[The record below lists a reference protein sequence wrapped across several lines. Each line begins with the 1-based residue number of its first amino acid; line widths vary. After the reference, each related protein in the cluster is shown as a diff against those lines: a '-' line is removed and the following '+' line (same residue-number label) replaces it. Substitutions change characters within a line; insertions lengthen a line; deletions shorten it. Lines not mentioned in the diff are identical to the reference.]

1 MGAPSL
7 QDGGKAM
14 SSKSC
19 IEACLSLQS
28 LDFPGEAFLHLQ
40 DSGKTMSPRDSDKPL
55 SLQDSDE
62 AIQDSD
68 PVDYGFFVDF
78 HDHEALDVEE
88 YAEIV
93 NDYSRDLYYPIC
105 IGDVLVQTYRIE
117 HKLGHGGFSTVWLA
131 RDIQEEKD
139 VALKIIIS
147 GNAGEDEYKMQT
159 EILRTVQDTSN
170 LLTYLKTFSLPGHHS
185 DHRVLVFPLRGPSI
199 GSSLEQMSLPVA
211 ACMSA
216 ARQLLKALE
225 QLHDAGIVHRGELTP
240 ACRSLTVYAKL
251 LVYILQI

>member
-1 MGAPSL
+1 MGTPSL
-7 QDGGKAM
+7 QDGGKAI

-40 DSGKTMSPRDSDKPL
+40 DSGKTMSPRDSDKAMSPRDSGKTL
-55 SLQDSDE
+55 SLQDMYSDE
-62 AIQDSD
+62 AIQDCD
-68 PVDYGFFVDF
+68 PVDYGFCVDF
-78 HDHEALDVEE
+78 RDHEALDVEE

-93 NDYSRDLYYPIC
+93 NNYSRDLYYPIC

-170 LLTYLKTFSLPGHHS
+170 LLTCLETFLLPGHHHN
-185 DHRVLVFPLRGPSI
+185 HRVLVFPMRGPSI
-199 GSSLEQMSLPVA
+199 HYCLELWQRSLSMA
-211 ACMSA
+211 TRMSA

-225 QLHDAGIVHRGELTP
+225 QLHNAGIVHQGT
-240 ACRSLTVYAKL
+240 
-251 LVYILQI
+251 